1 MRFPQLGTR
10 NVFDAVRPCARV
22 ARSLDPIFPYLLL
35 VDSPQQ
41 RRDPR
46 SRMNAVRHGSDRHFI
61 RLLVGPHLLPKGAR
75 DFPMFA
81 TDAVSRSAH
90 AQSQRCEAKRI
101 HLLAVYAAEP
111 EKLFA

>member
-22 ARSLDPIFPYLLL
+22 TRPLDPIFADALL
-35 VDSPQQ
+35 VHASQQ

-46 SRMNAVRHGSDRHFI
+46 SRMNAVRHRSDRHFI

-75 DFPMFA
+75 DFAMFA

-101 HLLAVYAAEP
+101 RLLAVYAAKP